1 MHNWNDLTCIVFK
14 NIGQNKKIS
23 LLAPEHII
31 NFTTLEN
38 RITSLVIHLRDS
50 SREILLLSVYLHSG
64 NYKNQLALLRKLSDQ
79 LLHFN
84 NENPDIHFL
93 IGGDFNNVLDQD
105 LDVIRPDILIR
116 PRLTAQEKDIM
127 DYFEAFIAE
136 HNLADVKTH
145 LYPNTTEPTNN
156 MNTKRRLDRFYLS
169 NDLIW
174 SLLDYRIPEDHT
186 IGSTHFAIVMKMKI
200 CISPKLKI
208 GDPRFCIPN
217 KLLADDNVLQCL
229 NQYRPRFLDNI
240 FLSWEDNLDYLT
252 AEIQQLKQLIHRLQ
266 RIRQAETQHVI
277 PKTDEDQERLLKYR
291 FRGPREVNIIEN
303 MERTDGT
310 PVINTPEMLNVATSF
325 YKELYQQ
332 YHVPLDPLSE
342 FINTFPHKLTS
353 SEKTSLEK
361 PFTEDEL
368 YDHLVIISKST
379 STGTDGISYYSLI
392 RLWPRLGRSLTK
404 VGNMIMETGELPPS
418 MQTNLITLI
427 PKRNKKVPSIDNFRP
442 ISLINCSLRL
452 LSSFFEAR
460 FQTVLANY
468 IAGEQ
473 TGFMK
478 NRTINETI
486 TLLRRIIKTNSDFDD
501 FACFVN
507 IDFRKAFDSVSHDFI
522 ELLLEKM
529 DFGRRARNFLL
540 AITTKQQGQIIINN
554 LVGSRFPLE
563 RGTRQGNPLSPLIFN
578 LVLETLFIQ
587 ITNKMQGACLNA
599 SAHLQLNYTA
609 YADDVLVYCN
619 NETDQRTF
627 KDLLAKFSI
636 ESGLHVNHTKTNV
649 VYYNDPPAN
658 QIFPYPIQKL
668 DPNTFKHLGIPLRQ
682 RSESYNPWKKTLNEL
697 RYLIQCFPT
706 FDLNGHAIIQLIN
719 SHVFSKLYFRDLHSP
734 LESSD
739 LVPIYES
746 IRKKFIPRVKLKK
759 LQTPKTSGGFGLLN
773 ILDQVL
779 GRRAKEVFKLF
790 MVDDSKAVDDFRFRL
805 QEICQ
810 DAASEY
816 YNQQPNSRHQIFY
829 PWHAFLRRQPPT
841 VTRPINAP
849 YNWKN
854 WQRQIVNQFEEPERS
869 WLNAWFVVTSS
880 ATNPPPVG
888 YRAMDLEQIET
899 CFTSAQPQYISQ
911 LLDLKNEPL
920 SALSFHQTSK
930 KRQGKDPIIPNLWLR
945 NCARRPDEWST
956 FWINFNDQNKHPLG
970 CLSVYH
976 TLALGNYQWPLYTGL
991 VWLRGACSF
1000 CARPGGDNLLH
1011 HIFYCPESLEI
1022 WSQKSNQSLTAEYIL
1037 GNPRLSPREFKCI
1050 NGYLK
1055 VIIQKVERRRR

>member
-1 MHNWNDLTCIVFK
+1 SDVAPPPTKAGLTFSGTSIRALSNLPHCSFCHSLTHVRKNCLLAGKCWHCGKHGHMRSQCASYKEAKLRAQAIKENEQSKNKSDTEEEDDFLPASAHNNARKFYKQQQTSESQAPSQGNNMPILPKNVIKAKRALVEYSKSSDPEPSSKRTHNEMEDDSTPEESNASSGSNKFNHSADTERFKASFDENESGNPTQEDSPFFVCTCEQCMGSFRADQMRGEVCETCSQVSHNLWLIQEIRILNDKDFKLLKKRLSNHKLELHMHNWNDLTCIVFK

-38 RITSLVIHLRDS
+38 RITSSVIHLRDS

-79 LLHFN
+79 LSQFN

-392 RLWPRLGRSLTK
+392 RLWPR
-404 VGNMIMETGELPPS
+404 
-418 MQTNLITLI
+418 
-427 PKRNKKVPSIDNFRP
+427 
-442 ISLINCSLRL
+442 
-452 LSSFFEAR
+452 
-460 FQTVLANY
+460 
-468 IAGEQ
+468 
-473 TGFMK
+473 
-478 NRTINETI
+478 
-486 TLLRRIIKTNSDFDD
+486 
-501 FACFVN
+501 
-507 IDFRKAFDSVSHDFI
+507 
-522 ELLLEKM
+522 
-529 DFGRRARNFLL
+529 
-540 AITTKQQGQIIINN
+540 
-554 LVGSRFPLE
+554 
-563 RGTRQGNPLSPLIFN
+563 
-578 LVLETLFIQ
+578 
-587 ITNKMQGACLNA
+587 
-599 SAHLQLNYTA
+599 
-609 YADDVLVYCN
+609 
-619 NETDQRTF
+619 
-627 KDLLAKFSI
+627 
-636 ESGLHVNHTKTNV
+636 
-649 VYYNDPPAN
+649 
-658 QIFPYPIQKL
+658 
-668 DPNTFKHLGIPLRQ
+668 
-682 RSESYNPWKKTLNEL
+682 
-697 RYLIQCFPT
+697 
-706 FDLNGHAIIQLIN
+706 
-719 SHVFSKLYFRDLHSP
+719 
-734 LESSD
+734 
-739 LVPIYES
+739 
-746 IRKKFIPRVKLKK
+746 
-759 LQTPKTSGGFGLLN
+759 
-773 ILDQVL
+773 
-779 GRRAKEVFKLF
+779 
-790 MVDDSKAVDDFRFRL
+790 
-805 QEICQ
+805 
-810 DAASEY
+810 
-816 YNQQPNSRHQIFY
+816 
-829 PWHAFLRRQPPT
+829 
-841 VTRPINAP
+841 
-849 YNWKN
+849 
-854 WQRQIVNQFEEPERS
+854 
-869 WLNAWFVVTSS
+869 
-880 ATNPPPVG
+880 
-888 YRAMDLEQIET
+888 
-899 CFTSAQPQYISQ
+899 
-911 LLDLKNEPL
+911 
-920 SALSFHQTSK
+920 
-930 KRQGKDPIIPNLWLR
+930 
-945 NCARRPDEWST
+945 
-956 FWINFNDQNKHPLG
+956 
-970 CLSVYH
+970 
-976 TLALGNYQWPLYTGL
+976 
-991 VWLRGACSF
+991 
-1000 CARPGGDNLLH
+1000 
-1011 HIFYCPESLEI
+1011 
-1022 WSQKSNQSLTAEYIL
+1022 
-1037 GNPRLSPREFKCI
+1037 
-1050 NGYLK
+1050 
-1055 VIIQKVERRRR
+1055 